1 MHYIDTLKQELSGA
15 KAYEQTSDKEKS
27 VIDNHIFHN
36 ATRFAVSVNED
47 QERLPTFYWLP
58 KLHKKPYKA
67 RFIANSS
74 SCTTTELSKLLTS
87 CLTTIKNHVI
97 KYCEKVYERSGKNPF
112 WSIKN
117 SSEVLNKLKSR
128 GFRASS
134 LSTYDFSTL
143 YTTLPHYLIK
153 DKLVDLIERTFQREG
168 SLYIA
173 CNDMNA
179 FFTSDAV
186 RNYNLWSCQKVC
198 EALTFL
204 LDNIYI
210 RFGSKLDRQIV
221 GIPMGTN
228 CVPLV
233 ADLFLFCYERDLML
247 SLSEDNQSGVIEAFN
262 STSRYLDDLL
272 NIDNNFFDSM
282 VNRIYPSE
290 LQLNKA
296 NVSDAETSFLDL
308 HLFISDGF
316 VKTKIYDKRD
326 DFDFEYVNF
335 PFLDGD
341 VPRSASYGVDIS
353 QLIRFA

>member
-1 MHYIDTLKQELSGA
+1 MTTCLG
-15 KAYEQTSDKEKS
+15 KS
-27 VIDNHIFHN
+27 RSFGLLC
-36 ATRFAVSVNED
+36 VSVY
-47 QERLPTFYWLP
+47 QFVCVLSLLVLRVGCGF
-58 KLHKKPYKA
+58 
-67 RFIANSS
+67 ANSS

-97 KYCEKVYERSGKNPF
+97 KYCEKVYERSGKNLF

-117 SSEVLNKLKSR
+117 SCEVLNKLISR

-143 YTTLPHYLIK
+143 YTTLPPNLIK

-173 CNDMNA
+173 CNDRNA

-186 RNYNLWSCQKVC
+186 RNDNLWSCQKVC

-204 LDNIYI
+204 LDNINI
-210 RFGSKLDRQIV
+210 RFGSKLYRQIV

-228 CVPLV
+228 CAPLV
-233 ADLFLFCYERDLML
+233 ADVFLFCYERDFIL

-282 VNRIYPSE
+282 VNRI
-290 LQLNKA
+290 
-296 NVSDAETSFLDL
+296 
-308 HLFISDGF
+308 
-316 VKTKIYDKRD
+316 
-326 DFDFEYVNF
+326 
-335 PFLDGD
+335 
-341 VPRSASYGVDIS
+341 
-353 QLIRFA
+353 